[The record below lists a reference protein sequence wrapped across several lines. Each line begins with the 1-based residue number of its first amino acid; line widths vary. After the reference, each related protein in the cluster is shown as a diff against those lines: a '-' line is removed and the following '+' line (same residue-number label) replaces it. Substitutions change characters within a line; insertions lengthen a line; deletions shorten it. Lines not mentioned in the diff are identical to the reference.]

1 MRPFLLSL
9 LALLI
14 PGGCPAPEQG
24 YVRLE
29 SEVKKTRDGYG
40 VEGRKRTAKLLGL
53 DGRYR
58 RTNGNR

>member
-14 PGGCPAPEQG
+14 PGGCPAPEPG

-40 VEGRKRTAKLLGL
+40 V
-53 DGRYR
+53 
-58 RTNGNR
+58 